1 MDLVHT
7 SLDSHLPARDLCHF
21 QINVCPK
28 LLRTSKMFLKV
39 LATTSTLNYFYLIP
53 ASISS
58 SGYQV
63 KSLKHFSQLLRQ
75 FCQSQQHG
83 GMLLHYGHSCC
94 SRSPIPFPVPAM
106 HYQLWFCTTA
116 PISVLGFGCS
126 SKCQRDFLLH

>member
-7 SLDSHLPARDLCHF
+7 NLHSHLPVRGLCHC

-28 LLRTSKMFLKV
+28 LLGTSKRFLKV
-39 LATTSTLNYFYLIP
+39 LATAPTLNYFYSILS
-53 ASISS
+53 SISS

-63 KSLKHFSQLLRQ
+63 VFEHFSQLLRQ
-75 FCQSQQHG
+75 FCQSQQHW
-83 GMLLHYGHSCC
+83 GMLLHNGHSSC
-94 SRSPIPFPVPAM
+94 SYSPIPFPVPAM

-116 PISVLGFGCS
+116 PTSALGFGCS

>member
-7 SLDSHLPARDLCHF
+7 SLHSHLPVRGLCHF

-28 LLRTSKMFLKV
+28 LLRASKRFLKV
-39 LATTSTLNYFYLIP
+39 LATAPTLNDFYFILS
-53 ASISS
+53 SISS

-75 FCQSQQHG
+75 FCQSQQHW
-83 GMLLHYGHSCC
+83 GMLLHNGQNSC
-94 SRSPIPFPVPAM
+94 SYSPIPLPVPEM

-116 PISVLGFGCS
+116 PTSALGFGCS